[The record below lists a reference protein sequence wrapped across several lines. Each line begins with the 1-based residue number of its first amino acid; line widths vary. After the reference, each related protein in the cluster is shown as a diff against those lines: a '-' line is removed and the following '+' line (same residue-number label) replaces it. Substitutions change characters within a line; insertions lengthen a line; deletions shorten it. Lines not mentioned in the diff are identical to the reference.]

1 LATSGRIR
9 GLGRPLLSPASPAS
23 GWRSSKSRDYF
34 LSASCPSS
42 YAFICL
48 RSFSHVQSSPDNVR
62 EWQERLVLG
71 GIWEKGQVDTG
82 GGFVGGLNS

>member
-1 LATSGRIR
+1 
-9 GLGRPLLSPASPAS
+9 
-23 GWRSSKSRDYF
+23 
-34 LSASCPSS
+34 
-42 YAFICL
+42 
-48 RSFSHVQSSPDNVR
+48 VQSSPDNVR